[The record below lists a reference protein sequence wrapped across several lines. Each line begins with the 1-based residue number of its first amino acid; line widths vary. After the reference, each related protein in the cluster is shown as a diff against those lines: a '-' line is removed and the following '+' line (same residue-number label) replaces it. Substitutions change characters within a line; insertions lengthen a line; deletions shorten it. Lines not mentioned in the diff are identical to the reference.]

1 MLSFAPTPRRVNRQ
15 SHPYTVSRGV
25 LSTYAISSILFSCF
39 RWIAPNNRNLG
50 LAFFSC
56 GYIVFNCCKETSGKN
71 CFPLARFHILITSK
85 TKEFKDKLLFKSFE
99 IKEISYKMIIC
110 THRLFFLPYFS
121 RKYSPPATACSPVP
135 SLKTA
140 MLSLFGKASG

>member
-56 GYIVFNCCKETSGKN
+56 AYIVFNCCKETSGKN

-85 TKEFKDKLLFKSFE
+85 TKEFKDKQLFKSFE
-99 IKEISYKMIIC
+99 IKEISYYIIRIYNSKTLRNPAINSESC
-110 THRLFFLPYFS
+110 LIFHFQN
-121 RKYSPPATACSPVP
+121 RKI
-135 SLKTA
+135 
-140 MLSLFGKASG
+140 